1 MRNDSRMNSPPPFT
15 LRIRTEHD
23 QDIGWKVQPD
33 EITFHQVLEVISRI
47 QPETTVTAFQ
57 YVDEDGE
64 RITVRSDDE
73 LKAMFQ
79 MYFSD
84 LSEDDID
91 RGLFP
96 PLVIYPK
103 VPKTPQDRNIHHLKI
118 KTTHQPAKPQQSLP
132 HTIRQSQADQ
142 NSNSQQ
148 FGSRPHVVPMQQQ
161 PYAGQQP
168 NPHASPELHYRARS
182 HNPQVPIHHSGAQ
195 TKSQAENI
203 RQILTCG
210 SIVASDLQQIELLG
224 KGNGGLVYK
233 AFHIPTQRLMAV
245 KIIELDI
252 NFEAQRKIL
261 SELDIL
267 YRCESPNIIGFYGAF
282 FLENRISIC
291 TEFMDGGSLDKYGQ
305 VPEDVLGRIALSI
318 VKGLLY
324 MWSLKILHRDVKPS
338 NILVNTQGE
347 VKLCDFGVS
356 TQLVESIA
364 MTYIGTNAYMAPER
378 LKGEDYGAPSEVWSL
393 GVTVFEL
400 ATGEFPFKNIA
411 RPDNLQIM
419 ELCKAI
425 LEENPPEL
433 SDEHFSPEL
442 VDFVAR
448 CLRKDPT
455 QRISHSELLM
465 HPFLQKYTDDGTN
478 IIAAWVSEKLSQ
490 HFRKSHGETS

>member
-1 MRNDSRMNSPPPFT
+1 MNSPPPFT
-15 LRIRTEHD
+15 LRIRTEQD
-23 QDIGWKVQPD
+23 QDIDWMVQPD
-33 EITFHQVLEVISRI
+33 EITFHQALEVISRI
-47 QPETTVTAFQ
+47 QPDTTVTAFQ

-79 MYFSD
+79 MYFCD
-84 LSEDDID
+84 LSEDDIE
-91 RGLFP
+91 RGLLP
-96 PLVIYPK
+96 PLVIYPR
-103 VPKTPQDRNIHHLKI
+103 VGKTPQDRNIHHLKI
-118 KTTHQPAKPQQSLP
+118 KTAHQTPKVIQSQSQP
-132 HTIRQSQADQ
+132 TRQSQAVQ
-142 NSNSQQ
+142 KQQ
-148 FGSRPHVVPMQQQ
+148 SHQHGAPIQQQ
-161 PYAGQQP
+161 SYAGTQQ
-168 NPHASPELHYRARS
+168 HSHGSPGLHYRAG
-182 HNPQVPIHHSGAQ
+182 HQTQQAQ
-195 TKSQAENI
+195 AKSQAENI

-210 SIVASDLQQIELLG
+210 SIVANDLQQIELLG
-224 KGNGGLVYK
+224 TGNGGHVYK

-245 KIIELDI
+245 KIIELDV
-252 NFEAQRKIL
+252 NYEVQRKIL
-261 SELDIL
+261 LELEIL
-267 YRCESPNIIGFYGAF
+267 YKCESPNIIGFYGAF

-305 VPEDVLGRIALSI
+305 VPEHVLGRIAMRI

-364 MTYIGTNAYMAPER
+364 QTYIGTNAYMSPER
-378 LKGEDYGAPSEVWSL
+378 IKAEDYGAPSEVWSL

-400 ATGEFPFKNIA
+400 AAGDFPFKNIVRQPNPA
-411 RPDNLQIM
+411 

-425 LEENPPEL
+425 LAENPPVL
-433 SDEHFSPEL
+433 SEEHFSPEL
-442 VDFVAR
+442 VDFVTR
-448 CLRKDPT
+448 CMQKDPG

-478 IIAAWVSEKLSQ
+478 IIATWVTEKLREQ
-490 HFRKSHGETS
+490 FRKSHEEVSQLKLELR